1 METGRPAGRIGLGD
15 LSLDLD
21 GGTLTR
27 DGQIVE
33 LRAKSFALLCHLA
46 RNPGRVL
53 SKTDLL
59 DAVWP
64 DVAVTEDSL
73 TQAVRDIRVA
83 LGPAAGALRTVA
95 RRGYL
100 LDLGPDEPAPS
111 APARRQRIGVRPF
124 ASAGLEARDGAM
136 PTLIRDEILGGLAR
150 FRSLDVLRGAE
161 ACDQM
166 VDGLVWSDSAGAMLR
181 LTLIDPESDRVA
193 WSATFPCGGGPAP
206 DAETVRW
213 IVGALHA
220 AIETEAELRSYRR
233 KTESLSAWE
242 QFSRGVIACGET
254 RPDALDRAAEALEA
268 AVKADPEFGLAWS
281 FRAYVELARH
291 DFLMAPP
298 GVIAMVR
305 DMVERG
311 ARLAPDEARAM
322 SQLGYVQLMMREYA
336 GAEARIGLA
345 CRLNPFSLDIMM
357 DKALLCLCRGR
368 PAETLTW
375 LDRAEAMQ
383 PLKDAPNLHSVRGD
397 ALYHLGRYGEA
408 MESFLRMADI
418 PVRRQLW
425 LAATAAMMGDRA
437 EARRRIG
444 LFRAGMPGADPVEI
458 ARRTYPYEHQADSED
473 LLEGIRQAVAA
484 G

>member
-1 METGRPAGRIGLGD
+1 
-15 LSLDLD
+15 
-21 GGTLTR
+21 
-27 DGQIVE
+27 
-33 LRAKSFALLCHLA
+33 
-46 RNPGRVL
+46 
-53 SKTDLL
+53 
-59 DAVWP
+59 
-64 DVAVTEDSL
+64 VT
-73 TQAVRDIRVA
+73 
-83 LGPAAGALRTVA
+83 

-100 LDLGPDEPAPS
+100 LDIGPDEPALPL
-111 APARRQRIGVRPF
+111 PARRARIGVRPF
-124 ASAGLEARDGAM
+124 ATTGLTARDGVV
-136 PTLIRDEILGGLAR
+136 PVLIRDEILGGLAR

-161 ACDQM
+161 RCDQM
-166 VDGLVWSDSAGAMLR
+166 VDGLIWSDSAGAVLR
-181 LTLIDPESDRVA
+181 LTLTDPENDRVA

-233 KTESLSAWE
+233 RTESLTAWE
-242 QFSRGVIACGET
+242 QFSRGVTVCCET

-268 AVKADPEFGLAWS
+268 AVNADPEFGLAWS

-298 GVIAMVR
+298 DVIAAVR
-305 DMVERG
+305 DMAERG
-311 ARLAPDEARAM
+311 ARLAPDEARAV
-322 SQLGYVQLMMREYA
+322 SQLGYVQLMMGEYE

-368 PAETLTW
+368 PTEVLTW

-397 ALYHLGRYGEA
+397 ALYHLGRYDAA
-408 MESFLRMADI
+408 MASYLRMADI
-418 PVRRQLW
+418 PARRQLW
-425 LAATAAMMGDRA
+425 LAATSAMMGDLA
-437 EARRRIG
+437 EAWRRVA
-444 LFRAGMPGADPVEI
+444 LFRAGMPGLDPVEI
-458 ARRTYPYEHQADSED
+458 ARRTYRYEHPADSEH
-473 LLEGIRQAVAA
+473 LLDGIRRALAA